1 MAPWIATALIFFMAA
16 PSNAQSGNC
25 LTGNLLRVD
34 AAFSRHGAGG
44 TFDYSVQVS
53 NMSNRPVTFRVGFR
67 MTSVVANPALHSQS
81 FTLPPAGSRI
91 IIVGNGRDNALASR
105 IGGGVQ
111 LNC

>member
-1 MAPWIATALIFFMAA
+1 MAA

-25 LTGNLLRVD
+25 ITGNLLRVD

-44 TFDYSVQVS
+44 TFDYSVQVTNLS
-53 NMSNRPVTFRVGFR
+53 TRPVTFRLGLR
-67 MTSVVANPALHSQS
+67 MTGALMNPALHRQS
-81 FTLPPAGSRI
+81 FTLPPAGNRI
-91 IIVGNGRDNALASR
+91 IIVGNGRENALPSR